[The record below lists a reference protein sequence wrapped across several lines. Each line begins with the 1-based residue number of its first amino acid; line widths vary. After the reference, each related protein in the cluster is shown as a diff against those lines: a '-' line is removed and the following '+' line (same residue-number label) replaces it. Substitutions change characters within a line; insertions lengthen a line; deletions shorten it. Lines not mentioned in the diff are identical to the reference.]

1 MNVVKK
7 LAPALL
13 IALGLLAIGLG
24 IRSGFRSISSAQRT
38 VSVRGLSEREVKA
51 DKVTWPIAYQI
62 QGNDLPALYDQTN
75 ATNAKILDFL
85 HKSGITDAEI
95 SINAPEA
102 YDREANNYGSDR
114 YTYRYN
120 ITEVIVIT
128 SSQVDKVD
136 ELIRR
141 QGELLKEGIA
151 LSSNDYSNQVE
162 YEFTGLND
170 IKPQMIA
177 EATKNAR
184 EAAQKFADDSE
195 SKLGKIQ
202 TAYQGQFSINN
213 RDQYTPSIKS
223 VRVVTTLTYFLED

>member
-1 MNVVKK
+1 M
-7 LAPALL
+7 
-13 IALGLLAIGLG
+13 
-24 IRSGFRSISSAQRT
+24 
-38 VSVRGLSEREVKA
+38 LSFE
-51 DKVTWPIAYQI
+51 PS
-62 QGNDLPALYDQTN
+62 LYDQTN
-75 ATNAKILDFL
+75 ATNNKILEFL
-85 HKSGITDAEI
+85 HNAGITDSEI

-102 YDREANNYGSDR
+102 YDRAANNYGSDR
-114 YTYRYN
+114 YQYRYN
-120 ITEVIVIT
+120 ITEVIVVT

-136 ELIRR
+136 ELIRS

-151 LSSNDYSNQVE
+151 ISSNDYSNPLQ

-202 TAYQGQFSINN
+202 TANQGQFSITD

>member
-1 MNVVKK
+1 M
-7 LAPALL
+7 
-13 IALGLLAIGLG
+13 
-24 IRSGFRSISSAQRT
+24 
-38 VSVRGLSEREVKA
+38 
-51 DKVTWPIAYQI
+51 
-62 QGNDLPALYDQTN
+62 
-75 ATNAKILDFL
+75 
-85 HKSGITDAEI
+85 
-95 SINAPEA
+95 
-102 YDREANNYGSDR
+102 
-114 YTYRYN
+114 
-120 ITEVIVIT
+120 
-128 SSQVDKVD
+128 D
-136 ELIRR
+136 ELIRS

-151 LSSNDYSNQVE
+151 ISSNDYSNPLQ

-202 TAYQGQFSINN
+202 TANQGQFSITD

>member
-1 MNVVKK
+1 MSVVKK
-7 LAPALL
+7 LIPALL
-13 IALGLLAIGLG
+13 IALGLLAIGVG
-24 IRSGFRSISSAQRT
+24 IRSGFRSMSSAQRT

-51 DKVTWPIAYQI
+51 DKVTWPIVYQI
-62 QGNDLPALYDQTN
+62 QGNILPDLYDQTST
-75 ATNAKILDFL
+75 TNDKILAFL
-85 HKSGITDAEI
+85 HNAGITDSEI

-102 YDREANNYGSDR
+102 YDRASNNYSDNN
-114 YTYRYN
+114 YKFRYN
-120 ITEVIVIT
+120 ISEVIVVT
-128 SSQVDKVD
+128 SSQVDNVD
-136 ELIRR
+136 ELIRQ
-141 QGELLKEGIA
+141 QGQLLKEGIA
-151 LSSNDYSNQVE
+151 LSANDYNYPIQ

-202 TAYQGQFSINN
+202 TANQGQFSIEN
-213 RDQYTPSIKS
+213 RDQFTPSIKN

>member
-1 MNVVKK
+1 MSVVTK
-7 LAPALL
+7 LSPAWL
-13 IALGLLAIGLG
+13 IALGLLAIGVG
-24 IRSGFRSISSAQRT
+24 IRSGFRSMSSAQRT

-51 DKVTWPIAYQI
+51 DKVTWPIVYQI
-62 QGNDLPALYDQTN
+62 QGNILPDLYDQTST
-75 ATNAKILDFL
+75 TNDKILAFL
-85 HKSGITDAEI
+85 HNAGITDSEI

-102 YDREANNYGSDR
+102 YDRASNNYSDNN
-114 YTYRYN
+114 YKFRYN
-120 ITEVIVIT
+120 ISEVIVVT

-136 ELIRR
+136 ELIRQ
-141 QGELLKEGIA
+141 QGQLLKEGIA
-151 LSSNDYSNQVE
+151 LSANDYNYPIQ

-202 TAYQGQFSINN
+202 TANQGQFSIEN
-213 RDQYTPSIKS
+213 RDQFTPSIKN

>member
-7 LAPALL
+7 LIPALL

-24 IRSGFRSISSAQRT
+24 IRSGFRSMSSAQRT

-51 DKVTWPIAYQI
+51 DKVTWPIVYQI
-62 QGNDLPALYDQTN
+62 QGNILPDLYDQTST
-75 ATNAKILDFL
+75 TNDKILAFL
-85 HKSGITDAEI
+85 HNAGITDSEI

-102 YDREANNYGSDR
+102 YDRASNNYSDNN
-114 YTYRYN
+114 YKFRYN
-120 ITEVIVIT
+120 ISEVIVVT

-136 ELIRR
+136 ELIRQ
-141 QGELLKEGIA
+141 QGQLLKEGIA
-151 LSSNDYSNQVE
+151 LSANDYNYPIQ

-202 TAYQGQFSINN
+202 TANQGQFSIEN
-213 RDQYTPSIKS
+213 RDPYTPYIKN
-223 VRVVTTLTYFLED
+223 VRVVSSIVFYLED

>member
-1 MNVVKK
+1 MNALKK
-7 LAPALL
+7 ILPAFL
-13 IALGLLAIGLG
+13 IALGLVAIGLG
-24 IRSGFRSISSAQRT
+24 IRSGFKSLSSAQRT

-51 DKVTWPIAYQI
+51 DKVTWPISYQI
-62 QGNDLPALYDQTN
+62 QGNDLPALYDQTGT
-75 ATNAKILDFL
+75 TNQKILKFL
-85 HKSGITDAEI
+85 HDAGITDAEI

-102 YDREANNYGSDR
+102 YDRAANNYGSNN

-120 ITEVIVIT
+120 ISEVIVVT

-136 ELIRR
+136 DLIRR

-151 LSSNDYSNQVE
+151 IQSNDYSNQVQ

-170 IKPQMIA
+170 IKPEMIA

-184 EAAQKFADDSE
+184 QAAQKFADDSD

-202 TAYQGQFSINN
+202 TAHQGQFSIDN